1 MNALLSPGS
10 IITITGASLS
20 VIGLLAYF
28 TNATNLSVP
37 TFFYGVPILLIG
49 LSLKTVELPPTKK
62 VVNKTPLNSIESN
75 AAPELIKVVKDVTGW
90 KYGPAAHLESSL
102 KVLRLWDI
110 DNPPQL
116 QEVEELYTDEG
127 YGIRLRFDIAGVSLD
142 RWEEKQDRLSRFFAK
157 GLKAELISPSSGLLD
172 IVLTP
177 QSNIQEPNN
186 QNGTS

>member
-1 MNALLSPGS
+1 MKALFSPGS

-28 TNATNLSVP
+28 TDATNLSVP

-49 LSLKTVELPPTKK
+49 LSLKTVELPPAQKIIH
-62 VVNKTPLNSIESN
+62 NLSIDNSPEN
-75 AAPELIKVVKDVTGW
+75 AELKKVVKDVTGW

-116 QEVEELYTDEG
+116 KEVEELMTEAG
-127 YGIRLRFDIAGVSLD
+127 YGIRLRFELSGVSLE
-142 RWEEKQDRLSRFFAK
+142 RWQEKEDRLSRFFAK
-157 GLKAELISPSSGLLD
+157 GLEAKLATPSPGLIDL
-172 IVLTP
+172 ILTP
-177 QSNIQEPNN
+177 TLKTKNTNN